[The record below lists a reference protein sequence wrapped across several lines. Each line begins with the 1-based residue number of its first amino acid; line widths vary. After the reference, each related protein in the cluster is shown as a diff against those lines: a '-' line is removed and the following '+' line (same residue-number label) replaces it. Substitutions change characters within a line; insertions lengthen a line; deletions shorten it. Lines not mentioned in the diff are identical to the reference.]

1 MSAVKYNES
10 ELISRTRAAD
20 PQAYEYL
27 INHFQERV
35 TRVLFPIL
43 KNPMDVEEVAQDV
56 FLTVFAKIDQ
66 FRQVSSLATWIHRIA
81 VNAALMRKR
90 RQKTTDISL
99 DDDAMPPFDALG
111 RIEGEINDWSQL
123 LDDPALRRENRMVIE
138 AAIDQLASK
147 YRTVF
152 VLREVE
158 GFSTAATAE
167 ILGLGSAAVKT
178 RLHRARLFLR
188 RELASYFD
196 AEAKG
201 SLGTQY
207 PRAS

>member
-1 MSAVKYNES
+1 MSTSIEFSES
-10 ELISRTRAAD
+10 ELVRRTRKAD
-20 PQAYEYL
+20 PQAYAYL
-27 INHFQERV
+27 VNHYQERV
-35 TRVLFPIL
+35 TRVLYPIL

-90 RQKTTDISL
+90 RQKTADISL
-99 DDDAMPPFDALG
+99 DEELPSFDVLG
-111 RIEGEINDWSQL
+111 RIEGEINDWSHL
-123 LDDPALRRENRMVIE
+123 LDDPALRRENRTVIE
-138 AAIDQLASK
+138 AAIDQLDDK

-152 VLREVE
+152 ILREVE
-158 GFSTAATAE
+158 EFSTAATAQM
-167 ILGLGSAAVKT
+167 LGLGSAAVKT

-196 AEAKG
+196 AEAKAVP
-201 SLGTQY
+201 SARY
-207 PRAS
+207 ARAS